1 MRKLAPFPVLVVV
14 GAAMAGSVL
23 YMPSNPDD
31 ALLRSQVSDY
41 TGEACDYLDPRY
53 SVPELDQLIPYD
65 MVFTWANYAYADP
78 WLTGDLLADYVDRDG
93 VVLLGQWCL
102 SSLRGRIMDTS
113 GPYLPCT
120 GDSYQYG
127 GSTYA
132 GDGTTAYLDGVGS
145 YFTSYRDDVTVRDGF
160 SSDGTYTDGYPF
172 LAYGHGRV
180 FYAAGVLGS
189 YGSGDHA
196 RLIANLSY
204 VPEPGTLAL
213 HALGSFVAIRR
224 RQNETI
230 KPTENA

>member
-1 MRKLAPFPVLVVV
+1 MKSLAAVAALVVV
-14 GAAMAGSVL
+14 GTAVAGSVL

-31 ALLRSQVSDY
+31 PPLRTQISAY

-53 SVPELDQLIPYD
+53 TLPELGQLTPYD
-65 MVFTWANYAYADP
+65 MVFTWANYAFAEP
-78 WLTGDLLADYVDRDG
+78 WLMGDLLADYVDQGG

-132 GDGTTAYLDGVGS
+132 GDGTTDYLDGVGS
-145 YFTSYRDDVTVRDGF
+145 YFTSYRDDVTLRAGF
-160 SSDGTYTDGYPF
+160 ESDGTYTDGYPF

-180 FYAAGVLGS
+180 FYAAGVMGS
-189 YGSGDHA
+189 YGIGDHA
-196 RLIANLSY
+196 RLIANISY

-213 HALGSFVAIRR
+213 LALGGLAAVRR
-224 RQNETI
+224 R
-230 KPTENA
+230 